1 MNRGDSE
8 LMLGRLAQAGHEVTE
23 KLEDANLILVNTCAV
38 KGPTQRRVLK
48 RLEKLRQLDGKNVVV
63 AGCLPLID
71 LKSIDRLGTFA
82 GIVSCLSLDSIAE
95 VVSQIS
101 GGKNNVRV
109 LKGASKKVGA
119 PRRYLSDI
127 SAPVA
132 ICEGCTS
139 NCSYCSVK
147 FARGRLR
154 SFSVNGVVGEIRNA
168 IRSGHREIL
177 LTAQDTAAY
186 GIDTDKRL
194 PDLLRQIV
202 SVGGEFRVRV
212 GMMNPASAK
221 RVLPDLMD
229 AYEDKKIYKFIHL
242 PVQSGDDRVLAEMRR
257 SYTVREF
264 ERMVNEFRERFRNL
278 YLATDMIVGFPGES
292 EEAFRNTFDLIERIR
307 PDKVNLTRFSPM
319 PGTDAAKLPHL
330 EGREVKRRSRLL
342 SAKCRAIGH
351 IQNKRYVGRTMRGL
365 IVGKG
370 KKGGYVVRLPNY
382 KPSIVKRGEPG
393 DFVTIMIT
401 EARPTYL
408 LGEIVGVNS

>member
-1 MNRGDSE
+1 
-8 LMLGRLAQAGHEVTE
+8 VTD
-23 KLEDANLILVNTCAV
+23 KLEDADLILVNTCAV
-38 KGPTQRRVLK
+38 KGPTQRRVLN
-48 RLEKLRQLDGKNVVV
+48 RLEKLHRLNGKDVVV

-82 GIVSCLSLDSIAE
+82 GIVSCHSLDSIAK

-101 GGKNNVRV
+101 RGKNNVRV
-109 LKGASKKVGA
+109 LDGISKKVSA

-154 SFSVNGVVGEIRNA
+154 SFGIDGIVEEIRNA
-168 IRSGHREIL
+168 LRSGHREIL

-186 GIDTDKRL
+186 GMDTNKRL

-202 SVGGEFRVRV
+202 SVEGEFRVRV

-221 RVLPDLMD
+221 RILPNLMD
-229 AYEDKKIYKFIHL
+229 AYENEKIYKFLHL
-242 PVQSGDDRVLAEMRR
+242 PVQSGDDGVLAEMRR
-257 SYTVREF
+257 DHTVEEF
-264 ERMVNEFRERFRNL
+264 ERMVNEFRERFRDL
-278 YLATDMIVGFPGES
+278 YLATDVIVGFPGET
-292 EEAFRNTFDLIERIR
+292 EEAFKNTCDLIERIR

-319 PGTDAAKLPHL
+319 PRTDAAKLPQL

-342 SAKCRAIGH
+342 SAKYKEIGH
-351 IQNKRYVGRTMRGL
+351 EQNKLYVNRTMSGL
-365 IVGKG
+365 IVEKG
-370 KKGGYVVRLPNY
+370 KKGGYVARLPNY
-382 KPSIVKRGEPG
+382 KPAIVERGELG
-393 DFVTIMIT
+393 NFVTIGIT

-408 LGEIVGVNS
+408 LGEVVGVNS